1 MRTRPIIHSTKHY
14 VQQTRSQVA
23 TVSLASIDIIDSVES
38 TLANVVDEVAEGSLV
53 KAVFV
58 EMWLLDTANDGS
70 FVVTLGRYPSGLSA
84 ATFANSNALGAYNN
98 KKNILYVTQGLSPNN
113 GVGNPVPII
122 RQWFKIPKGLQ
133 RFGLGDKLRLT
144 ITNNGL
150 NDLEFCGFFT
160 YKELS

>member
-1 MRTRPIIHSTKHY
+1 MRAIIHSTKHY
-14 VQQTRSQVA
+14 VQQSRSEVA
-23 TVSLASIDIIDSVES
+23 TVAIANIDIAKSVES
-38 TLANVVDEVAEGSLV
+38 TTANLVDEVAEGTTI

-58 EMWLLDTANDGS
+58 EMWLLDSANDGS
-70 FVVTLGRYPSGLSA
+70 FIVSLEKLPGA
-84 ATFANSNALGAYNN
+84 AASMNFALSNALGTYAN
-98 KKNILYVTQGLSPNN
+98 KRNLLYVTQGLSPNN

-122 RQWFKIPKGLQ
+122 RQWFKIPKGKQ
-133 RFGLGDKLRLT
+133 RMGLGEKLRLN

>member
-1 MRTRPIIHSTKHY
+1 MKPIIHSTKHY
-14 VQQTRSQVA
+14 VQQSRSQVG
-23 TVSLASIDIIDSVES
+23 TVALVGIDIIHAVEG
-38 TLANVVDEVAEGSLV
+38 TVAAAVDEVVEGATV

-70 FVVTLGRYPSGLSA
+70 FVVSLEKIEALA
-84 ATFANSNALGAYNN
+84 AVMNFTQSNALGTYKN

-122 RQWFKIPKGLQ
+122 RQWFKIPKGKQ
-133 RFGLGDKLRLT
+133 RFGLQDKLKLN

-160 YKELS
+160 FKELT

>member
-1 MRTRPIIHSTKHY
+1 MRPIIHSTKHY
-14 VQQTRSQVA
+14 VQQTRSEVA
-23 TVSLASIDIIDSVES
+23 TVATTSIDIIRSVES
-38 TLANVVDEVAEGSLV
+38 TTANLVDEISEGSSV
-53 KAVFV
+53 RAVYV

-70 FVVTLGRYPSGLSA
+70 FIVSLEKRPGGLGA
-84 ATFANSNALGAYNN
+84 ITFASQNALGGYAN
-98 KKNILYVTQGLSPNN
+98 KRNILYMTQGLSPNN

-122 RQWFKIPKGLQ
+122 RQWFKIPKGKQ
-133 RFGLGDKLRLT
+133 RFGLSERLVLN

>member
-1 MRTRPIIHSTKHY
+1 MRPIIHSTKHY
-14 VQQTRSQVA
+14 VQQSRSQVA
-23 TVSLASIDIIDSVES
+23 TVAVQNINIILSVES
-38 TLANVVDEVAEGSLV
+38 TVANLVDEIAEGTVV
-53 KAVFV
+53 KAVYV

-70 FVVTLGRYPSGLSA
+70 FIVSLEKRPGNTNPM
-84 ATFANSNALGAYNN
+84 TFAQSNALGTYNN
-98 KKNILYVTQGLSPNN
+98 KRNVMYTTQGLSPNN

-122 RQWFKIPKGLQ
+122 RQWFKIPKGKQ
-133 RFGLGDKLRLT
+133 RFGLGEKLVLN